1 MSYATPSMSY
11 AAPSQSDTPRHPMS
25 YATQYVD
32 TQLKLRKKSS
42 EQIIGRRV
50 CNLVKEKA
58 RRLHLFKGG
67 RDQKEN

>member
-1 MSYATPSMSY
+1 
-11 AAPSQSDTPRHPMS
+11 MS

-42 EQIIGRRV
+42 EQIIERRV

-58 RRLHLFKGG
+58 RRLHLFEGG